1 MEFKIRSFFIAE
13 VWTKWLPGSRAFII
27 VDLGKV
33 TNANEVQELAII
45 ASSSGTAPKSG
56 ERAEVEENEH
66 ECSPGCLVAEHRI
79 QND

>member
-1 MEFKIRSFFIAE
+1 MEFKIGSFFIAE
-13 VWTKWLPGSRAFII
+13 VC
-27 VDLGKV
+27 KV